1 MKKEMRKFRFFLVLF
16 ILTLSVSTVCSQSK
30 KDKQFKASF
39 SRLLE
44 SEVMGNDI
52 NYSLFQEV
60 FLSVAVEFVGEE
72 KSQQIVDEYLE
83 QQFLSDYVDVL
94 LPYYKDSL
102 SLGDINFLTEYCS
115 TPEGKLAA
123 QHAEVLNEKSSADM
137 EELGANVMLSL
148 MLDLPVDSVE
158 VVDCPANYR
167 KIYNLYYEKMSC
179 EKYIEDAM
187 ESLEASLNAESGKAD
202 EKKSR
207 MIKNYSE
214 YMTKNYNELFLKC
227 CYGVLTEDDMNFY
240 INLVTTSA
248 GQKYNNCTG
257 KLTEDP
263 EKLGLAIIKKFAL
276 WVDKQ

>member
-202 EKKSR
+202 EKKAR

-248 GQKYNNCTG
+248 GQN
-257 KLTEDP
+257 
-263 EKLGLAIIKKFAL
+263 IIIA
-276 WVDKQ
+276 QES

>member
-167 KIYNLYYEKMSC
+167 KIYRRRDG
-179 EKYIEDAM
+179 IA
-187 ESLEASLNAESGKAD
+187 
-202 EKKSR
+202 
-207 MIKNYSE
+207 
-214 YMTKNYNELFLKC
+214 
-227 CYGVLTEDDMNFY
+227 
-240 INLVTTSA
+240 
-248 GQKYNNCTG
+248 
-257 KLTEDP
+257 
-263 EKLGLAIIKKFAL
+263 
-276 WVDKQ
+276 